1 MIPTTEKREGE
12 LGVGGG
18 GGGRERGPWR
28 VGWWVVGA
36 VTQLHVKTDR
46 EDDNTLQKDGLVGGN
61 EREEFPPDMSA
72 KDRSIFIIHTIFWAP
87 PTFGS
92 AKP

>member
-1 MIPTTEKREGE
+1 MCVEGGGGEGGEEGGGGE
-12 LGVGGG
+12 LGGG
-18 GGGRERGPWR
+18 GGGRSCHAASR
-28 VGWWVVGA
+28 
-36 VTQLHVKTDR
+36 KTDR

-61 EREEFPPDMSA
+61 EREEFLLDMSA
-72 KDRSIFIIHTIFWAP
+72 KDRSIFIIHTIFLAP